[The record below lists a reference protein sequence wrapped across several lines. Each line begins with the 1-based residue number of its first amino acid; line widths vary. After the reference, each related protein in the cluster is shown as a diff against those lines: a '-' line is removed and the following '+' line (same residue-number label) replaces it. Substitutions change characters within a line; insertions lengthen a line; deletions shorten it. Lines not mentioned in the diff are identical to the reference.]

1 MIYKINVYSAPTI
14 AEAVMWLYEKH
25 GIWIFILPQ
34 DKSCVDFRVDKSEYP
49 SLPLFILIV
58 KYNKDLSMVECLNS
72 SDPKGDLFL
81 HFDEPTEA
89 YEAAIL
95 YILNNLI

>member
-1 MIYKINVYSAPTI
+1 
-14 AEAVMWLYEKH
+14 MWLYENF

-34 DKSCVDFRVDKSEYP
+34 DKSFVDFRVDKSEYP

-72 SDPKGDLFL
+72 SDPKGNLFL

-89 YEAAIL
+89 YEAAIEHCL
-95 YILNNLI
+95 TNLI